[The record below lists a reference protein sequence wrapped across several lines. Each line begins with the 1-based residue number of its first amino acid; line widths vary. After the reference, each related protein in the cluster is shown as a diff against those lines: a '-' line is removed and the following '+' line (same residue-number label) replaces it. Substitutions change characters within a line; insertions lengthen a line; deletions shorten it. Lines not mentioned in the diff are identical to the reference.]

1 MLSSL
6 HSVIS
11 ILLFQLLLLIPLVS
25 KLPQYLMLHAWR
37 KTSKEQGLHVVIPPW
52 TLSIVDFGFPEQRSL
67 YFSFDFLHIFVK
79 YIFNSCIASFS
90 TLQTL
95 RYQLLLTTHFIN
107 YTDVYTVLSFMN
119 SNFFQKSV
127 REMF

>member
-25 KLPQYLMLHAWR
+25 KLPQNLMLRAWR
-37 KTSKEQGLHVVIPPW
+37 KTSKEQGPHVVIPPW
-52 TLSIVDFGFPEQRSL
+52 TLSILGFGFPEQRSL

-107 YTDVYTVLSFMN
+107 KYTDVYKVLSFMN
-119 SNFFQKSV
+119 SIFFKNQ
-127 REMF
+127 